1 MAEIRR
7 GELTIQMAVTGTGTE
22 TSQTCKNVQMI
33 YEYTQGLAK
42 LVLFKMMEDFLGW
55 NVDVGF

>member
-1 MAEIRR
+1 
-7 GELTIQMAVTGTGTE
+7 
-22 TSQTCKNVQMI
+22 MI

-42 LVLFKMMEDFLGW
+42 LVLFKMMDDFLGW

>member
-1 MAEIRR
+1 M
-7 GELTIQMAVTGTGTE
+7 TVTGTGTE

-42 LVLFKMMEDFLGW
+42 LVLFKKIDNFLGW
-55 NVDVGF
+55 NVDFGF

>member
-1 MAEIRR
+1 
-7 GELTIQMAVTGTGTE
+7 MAVTGTGTE

-42 LVLFKMMEDFLGW
+42 LVLFKMMDDFLGW